1 MQYKSISVTITDS
14 TSDAPALAAAVALAI
29 RENAHLEVHC
39 VSLDLTR
46 YLAMPD
52 GSSAIMNEL
61 GLEEA
66 QKQADALLTWVKATV
81 PADLASQSAQAVVI
95 AQIGMDRHAARLGRY
110 SDLIVATKPY
120 GKGHTALQ
128 TAVLEAGLFGTGAPV
143 LVVPDTPIDF
153 SNPFSRIMVAWNETD
168 ECFSAIR
175 KSLPFLV
182 ASKHVDI
189 VLVDPPGHSIERSDP
204 GGSISLFLARHGVK
218 AEVSILARS
227 LPHVSDVLQRF
238 AQEHAVEAMVMGA
251 YGHSRFREAIFGG
264 VTRDMLTRLTVPVI
278 MTH

>member
-14 TSDAPALAAAVALAI
+14 IGDAPAMAAAVALAI
-29 RENAHLEVHC
+29 RETAHLEVHC
-39 VSLDLTR
+39 VSLDMTR

-61 GLEEA
+61 GIKEA
-66 QKQADALLTWVKATV
+66 QKQADDLLAWAKATLPV
-81 PADLASQSAQAVVI
+81 DLVSQSAQAVVI
-95 AQIGMDRHAARLGRY
+95 AQIGMDRQAARMGRY

-120 GKGHTALQ
+120 GKGHSALQ
-128 TAVLEAGLFGTGAPV
+128 ISVLEAGLFGTGVPV
-143 LVVPDTPIDF
+143 LVVPDTPTDLRK
-153 SNPFSRIMVAWNETD
+153 PFSRIMVAWNETD

-175 KSLPFLV
+175 KALPFLV
-182 ASKHVDI
+182 AAKRVDI
-189 VLVDPPGHSIERSDP
+189 VLVDPPSHSIERSDP
-204 GGSISLFLARHGVK
+204 GGAISLFLARHGVK

-227 LPHVSDVLQRF
+227 LPHVSDVLLRF
-238 AQEHAVEAMVMGA
+238 VQEHAVEAMVMGA

-264 VTRDMLTRLTVPVI
+264 VTREMLTKLTIPII